1 MAEQK
6 EKMIPVTIY
15 LTPEQIEEAYRQ
27 LVEREEEEDWL
38 NDPVIL
44 RVLAK
49 REKKVAREIKEGKF
63 ITLED
68 FQTQLSE

>member
-1 MAEQK
+1 MPEQK

-15 LTPEQIEEAYRQ
+15 LTPEQIGEAYRQ

-44 RVLAK
+44 GVLAK
-49 REKKVAREIKEGKF
+49 REKKVAREIKEGRF